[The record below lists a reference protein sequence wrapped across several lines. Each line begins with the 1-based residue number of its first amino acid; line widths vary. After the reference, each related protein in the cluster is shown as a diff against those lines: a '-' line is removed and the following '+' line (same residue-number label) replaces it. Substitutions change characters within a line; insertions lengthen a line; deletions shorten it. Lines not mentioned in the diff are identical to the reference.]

1 MVTDIL
7 KTIVISLL
15 LIALLH
21 YSYNYLQE
29 TLTVPKVKDLVNRPK
44 EKYDSIMKVVNTV
57 PEQTIH
63 QPNTQPNTQQ
73 PIPSDGTPIAPAT
86 VSSHESPDNMENE
99 LNNYVSEINKQGN
112 LETSAVTNMHQAPI
126 EQINTR
132 QMNSHVP
139 QPVVESSNESTNISS
154 LPTI

>member
-63 QPNTQPNTQQ
+63 QPNTQQ

-86 VSSHESPDNMENE
+86 VSSHESPDNMQNE

>member
-57 PEQTIH
+57 PEQTTH
-63 QPNTQPNTQQ
+63 QSNTQPNTQQ

-86 VSSHESPDNMENE
+86 VSSYESPDNMQNE

-132 QMNSHVP
+132 QMNSHVS

>member
-7 KTIVISLL
+7 KTIIVSLL

-57 PEQTIH
+57 PN
-63 QPNTQPNTQQ
+63 QPAAAQPTGTQ
-73 PIPSDGTPIAPAT
+73 IAPTT
-86 VSSHESPDNMENE
+86 VSSQESQGNMENE
-99 LNNYVSEINKQGN
+99 LNNYVTEINKQGN

-126 EQINTR
+126 DQINTR
-132 QMNSHVP
+132 QMNSHVS
-139 QPVVESSNESTNISS
+139 QPTVESSAEATSIDS